1 MRISDWSSDVCSSDL
16 ARRRRA
22 EDVQAV
28 ADLQLLQLAEVIV
41 ELAERR
47 LRIVGLGDAAV
58 LVEAAGRRELEDLRA
73 QHLQAARIEAGGVV
87 ILVDQAL
94 ELGERAVDLSAGQ
107 RRRQVIDDDRLG
119 TTLGLGAFA
128 AIVTDRK
135 SGVS

>member
-73 QHLQAARIEAGGVV
+73 QHLQAARIEAGGVA

-94 ELGERAVDLSAGQ
+94 ELGKRAVAPRAGQ
-107 RRRQVIDDDRLG
+107 RRR
-119 TTLGLGAFA
+119 
-128 AIVTDRK
+128 DRK
-135 SGVS
+135 RGG